1 MWAKLSHA
9 LKPKQAQDESE
20 ANSHGEVLA
29 GVLEQHPN
37 LSVFHQSSEH
47 PSPPPSPSKS
57 RMNMFK
63 RHTKGYDESQRAPSP
78 MKLPTIGIPKK
89 VKNTLGIQGNAS
101 QVSISPSSPAGAEL
115 GRVSSHDMLSPPAPP
130 PKTKRR
136 SSFNLLK
143 RPSIDGLREAG
154 PEPTEAKFG
163 SVRSILGGRN
173 TPDGLRSPSEA
184 PRAPSR
190 AEEAHLEP
198 TTPFE
203 AKSGSVRSI
212 LRDRNTPG
220 TGQNVRFFSR
230 DAYKVLSPDQSMD
243 AEYQSMATHPN
254 NTPAPPEESFLD
266 RLQRSGSTDSNVSS
280 SMPRFAS
287 TSKSTKSRPTVAE
300 IFSPMGSP
308 ADKSAS
314 PVPKPENSDSQLL
327 SQLPPLPAPDFTKFF
342 DMSQELELPPMPPPG
357 LGFDVEMSLNETETE
372 GEGGPKAM
380 TSTPYRDKG
389 KGKERE
395 VDVPKENLEPTGVD
409 ETIFHAKEKSPRI
422 PSSLHDR
429 SNSFSL
435 GQTMFYSMA
444 HGDSK
449 RSSTSSALADYPASA
464 KSSPMSAQDS
474 DAPSRASSP
483 GLKGRGR
490 ALSETMFMSML
501 RSPSPKLPEADI
513 NDESSSDLVIYSAT
527 MDPKPEPDPFSANAN
542 TYYTPQTNIPATPPG
557 ADNGAG
563 LAHARKASKEEDLI
577 FSLKTQLALQT
588 ELCGQF
594 ETDLRARDELVEVL
608 GKKLSEVEKEEAKKR
623 SVLKQWK
630 KKVVELE
637 RACRY
642 LEEEVEG
649 SRQESMERSI
659 MDEASSEALRM
670 LHRQIAGLERDKESW
685 KRVEDMLRGEVVTLE
700 AVLREKNGE
709 VEKLE
714 EILRKRDAAQRELQA
729 GIQLAKQEIESLSN
743 TSIPLIDEN
752 ELKKMMM
759 AKDQED
765 QDNEERERHREA
777 ELEWED
783 EKEELLAAVE
793 TAKLENTGLVVEL
806 DNYKQQLQ
814 ERDDEL
820 AMLKSE
826 LEAQWGHSEKSADKL
841 EAAEAA
847 KRAAEMERDTLQ
859 AKADELEEKLT
870 EMDAEYVEAENKQME
885 LENDIQELWDVKE
898 AFEKEREEL
907 LEQIRDQ
914 DGHVK
919 ATQQTLQAREDRIVE
934 LEQERQY
941 ALDNV
946 SRLEE
951 NIRRRDAETAEYS
964 QRTLQREAETEALRE
979 QISRMKR
986 EHTSAL
992 EAVAAAQTADAEKQ
1006 ARAAKERAGDLKA
1019 EIERLRRQVHELQ
1032 QESADKE
1039 VKLVQITKQRA
1050 QDKEDLQGLN
1060 IALDSKQQELE
1071 LLKRRMGVRGTAGST
1086 PAQPSKVG
1094 QRRDSAIFT
1103 TPSLGSRPSSVI
1115 SDAGTDGGSANGN
1128 KIAALG
1134 KSSRLNNTLSSSTSK
1149 PAPRAVGSMGPP
1161 APVTKPRPSVTG
1173 TPTPATRDRA
1183 APILSRSSS
1192 AKPTPTST
1200 PAPTVHRRVVSATLD
1215 QATARAVK
1223 ARQTVNASPAPGE
1236 KENVDTARPA
1246 SRARVL
1252 VPS

>member
-9 LKPKQAQDESE
+9 LKPKQMHDESE

-37 LSVFHQSSEH
+37 LSVFQQSPEH
-47 PSPPPSPSKS
+47 PSPPPSPSKGS
-57 RMNMFK
+57 RMAMFK

-78 MKLPTIGIPKK
+78 MKLPIGIPKK
-89 VKNTLGIQGNAS
+89 VKTTFGIQGNAS
-101 QVSISPSSPAGAEL
+101 QVSIGPSSSAGAEL
-115 GRVSSHDMLSPPAPP
+115 GRISSHDMLSPTASQPN
-130 PKTKRR
+130 TKRR

-143 RPSIDGLREAG
+143 RPSIDGLRS
-154 PEPTEAKFG
+154 PT
-163 SVRSILGGRN
+163 
-173 TPDGLRSPSEA
+173 EA

-190 AEEAHLEP
+190 AEDSRHSEHDPMREP

-203 AKSGSVRSI
+203 IKSGSVRSI

-230 DAYKVLSPDQSMD
+230 DAYKVMSPDQSMD
-243 AEYQSMATHPN
+243 TEYQSVMTHAN
-254 NTPAPPEESFLD
+254 NTPAPPEESFLE

-287 TSKSTKSRPTVAE
+287 ISKSNKSRPTVTE

-308 ADKSAS
+308 GIDSVAPAPQSEK
-314 PVPKPENSDSQLL
+314 SDSQLL
-327 SQLPPLPAPDFTKFF
+327 SQLPPLPAPDFTNFF
-342 DMSQELELPPMPPPG
+342 DMSQDLEMPILPPPG

-372 GEGGPKAM
+372 GEGGVHAM

-395 VDVPKENLEPTGVD
+395 VDVPKENLAPTDVD
-409 ETIFHAKEKSPRI
+409 ESIFHAKEKASRL
-422 PSSLHDR
+422 PSALHDR

-449 RSSTSSALADYPASA
+449 RSSTSSALAADYPSSA
-464 KSSPMSAQDS
+464 KSSPISES
-474 DAPSRASSP
+474 SRASSP
-483 GLKGRGR
+483 GVKGRSR
-490 ALSETMFMSML
+490 ALSETVFMSML

-527 MDPKPEPDPFSANAN
+527 KDSKPEPDPFSANAN
-542 TYYTPQTNIPATPPG
+542 TYYTPQTNIPATPPQG
-557 ADNGAG
+557 DSGVG
-563 LAHARKASKEEDLI
+563 LAVHARNASKEEDLI

-588 ELCGQF
+588 EMCGQF
-594 ETDLRARDELVEVL
+594 ETDLQARDELVEML
-608 GKKLSEVEKEEAKKR
+608 GKKLGQVEREEAKKR

-685 KRVEDMLRGEVVTLE
+685 KRVEDMLREEVGTLE
-700 AVLREKNGE
+700 ALLREKSDD
-709 VEKLE
+709 VMKLKE
-714 EILRKRDAAQRELQA
+714 TLWKRDESERELKA
-729 GIQLAKQEIESLSN
+729 GIQEAKREMEMMGN
-743 TSIPLIDEN
+743 VSIGLIDEN
-752 ELKKMMM
+752 ELKNMPN
-759 AKDQED
+759 ARDQRSE
-765 QDNEERERHREA
+765 EERERHREA
-777 ELEWED
+777 ELGWEA
-783 EKEELLAAVE
+783 EKEELVAAVE
-793 TAKLENTGLVVEL
+793 KAKLENTGLVVEL
-806 DNYKQQLQ
+806 DNYKQQLKGH
-814 ERDDEL
+814 EEEL

-826 LEAQWGHSEKSADKL
+826 LEAQWDHSEKGADKL

-847 KRAAEMERDTLQ
+847 KRTAEMERETLQ
-859 AKADELEEKLT
+859 AKVDELEEKMM
-870 EMDAEYVEAENKQME
+870 EMDAEYVESENKQME

-898 AFEKEREEL
+898 ALEKEREEL

-919 ATQQTLQAREDRIVE
+919 ALQQTLQAREDRIVE
-934 LEQERQY
+934 LGQERQY

-951 NIRRRDAETAEYS
+951 NIRRRDTETAEYS

-986 EHTSAL
+986 EHASAL
-992 EAVAAAQTADAEKQ
+992 EANAAERTADAEKQ
-1006 ARAAKERAGDLKA
+1006 ARAAKERAGDLKD

-1032 QESADKE
+1032 QESANKE

-1086 PAQPSKVG
+1086 PAQPSKGVG
-1094 QRRDSAIFT
+1094 HRRDSAVFT
-1103 TPSLGSRPSSVI
+1103 TPSVGSRPPSVL
-1115 SDAGTDGGSANGN
+1115 SDAGTDGGSANGT

-1134 KSSRLNNTLSSSTSK
+1134 KSSRLNATLNSSTSK
-1149 PAPRAVGSMGPP
+1149 PAPRAAGSMGPP
-1161 APVTKPRPSVTG
+1161 APVTKPRQSVTG
-1173 TPTPATRDRA
+1173 TPTPATREARA
-1183 APILSRSSS
+1183 APVLSRSTS
-1192 AKPTPTST
+1192 AKPTLTG
-1200 PAPTVHRRVVSATLD
+1200 PAPSPSVHRRVVSATLD
-1215 QATARAVK
+1215 QATARVVK
-1223 ARQTVNASPAPGE
+1223 TRQTVNASPVHSE
-1236 KENVDTARPA
+1236 KENVEISRPT

>member
-9 LKPKQAQDESE
+9 LKPKQAQDEPE

-101 QVSISPSSPAGAEL
+101 QVSIGPSSPAGAEL

-143 RPSIDGLREAG
+143 RPSIDGLR
-154 PEPTEAKFG
+154 
-163 SVRSILGGRN
+163 
-173 TPDGLRSPSEA
+173 SPSEA

-190 AEEAHLEP
+190 AEESPSSEHDQMREP

-230 DAYKVLSPDQSMD
+230 DAYKVLSPDQSVD
-243 AEYQSMATHPN
+243 TEYQSMATHPN
-254 NTPAPPEESFLD
+254 NTPAQAAPPEESFLD

-280 SMPRFAS
+280 SLPRFAS
-287 TSKSTKSRPTVAE
+287 TSKSNKSRPTMAE
-300 IFSPMGSP
+300 IFSPLGSP
-308 ADKSAS
+308 ADASSPAPKS
-314 PVPKPENSDSQLL
+314 ENSDSQLL
-327 SQLPPLPAPDFTKFF
+327 SQLPPLPAPDFTNFF
-342 DMSQELELPPMPPPG
+342 DMSQDLELPILPPPG
-357 LGFDVEMSLNETETE
+357 LGIDIEMSLNETETE
-372 GEGGPKAM
+372 GEGGANAM

-395 VDVPKENLEPTGVD
+395 IDVPKENLAPTVVD
-409 ETIFHAKEKSPRI
+409 ETIFHAKEKAPRM
-422 PSSLHDR
+422 PSALHDR

-449 RSSTSSALADYPASA
+449 RSSTSSALADYPTSA
-464 KSSPMSAQDS
+464 KSSPMSAKDS
-474 DAPSRASSP
+474 DPPSRASSP
-483 GLKGRGR
+483 GLKSRGR
-490 ALSETMFMSML
+490 ALSETVFMSML

-513 NDESSSDLVIYSAT
+513 NDESSSDLVIYSAAK
-527 MDPKPEPDPFSANAN
+527 DPLSEPDPFSANAN
-542 TYYTPQTNIPATPPG
+542 TYYTPQTNIPATPPEVER
-557 ADNGAG
+557 GAG
-563 LAHARKASKEEDLI
+563 PAHARKASKEEDLI

-700 AVLREKNGE
+700 ALLREKNDD
-709 VEKLE
+709 VMKLE
-714 EILRKRDAAQRELQA
+714 EILRKRDEAQRELQA
-729 GIQLAKQEIESLSN
+729 GIQQAKQEMEWLSN
-743 TSIPLIDEN
+743 TSGLIDEN
-752 ELKKMMM
+752 ELKKMM
-759 AKDQED
+759 AKDQGNE
-765 QDNEERERHREA
+765 EERERHREA
-777 ELEWED
+777 ELGWED

-793 TAKLENTGLVVEL
+793 TAKLENAGLVVEL
-806 DNYKQQLQ
+806 DNYKQQLK
-814 ERDDEL
+814 EHDDEL

-826 LEAQWGHSEKSADKL
+826 IEAQWGHSEKNADKL

-859 AKADELEEKLT
+859 AKADELEEKMM
-870 EMDAEYVEAENKQME
+870 EMDAEYVEVENKQME

-898 AFEKEREEL
+898 ALEKEQEEL
-907 LEQIRDQ
+907 LEQIRDH

-919 ATQQTLQAREDRIVE
+919 AIQQTLQAREDRIVE

-979 QISRMKR
+979 QISRLKR
-986 EHTSAL
+986 EHASAL

-1006 ARAAKERAGDLKA
+1006 ARTAKERAGDLKA

-1086 PAQPSKVG
+1086 PAQPSKIG

-1103 TPSLGSRPSSVI
+1103 TPSIGSRPPSVI
-1115 SDAGTDGGSANGN
+1115 SDAGTDGGSANGT

-1134 KSSRLNNTLSSSTSK
+1134 KSSRLNNTLNSSTSK

-1161 APVTKPRPSVTG
+1161 APVAKPRPSVAG
-1173 TPTPATRDRA
+1173 TPTPAARDRA
-1183 APILSRSSS
+1183 APVLSRSTS

-1200 PAPTVHRRVVSATLD
+1200 PVPTVHRRVVSATLD